1 MFLSSLG
8 WDQGLLNMCVGEKR
22 KLVIPSNLAYGE
34 EGIAG
39 VIPKKA
45 TLTFEVELVKI
56 EDGESPANVSD
67 CLGFAS
73 VSLIS
78 LMYLISLFRSVNLV

>member
-1 MFLSSLG
+1 
-8 WDQGLLNMCVGEKR
+8 MCVGEKR
-22 KLVIPSNLAYGE
+22 KLVIPSNLAYGD

-45 TLTFEVELVKI
+45 TLNFEVELVKI

-67 CLGFAS
+67 RLVFAS

-78 LMYLISLFRSVNLV
+78 LMSLINLTGLVRIQF